1 MPGGTWDAQ
10 IQLVADHQIKQ
21 GEMSGS
27 WDPALDPWGDE
38 GGRVYSTA
46 ILALLMEV
54 YYRYDTVI
62 GSH

>member
-1 MPGGTWDAQ
+1 MNSSHKEKTMGTRKLFAQ
-10 IQLVADHQIKQ
+10 
-21 GEMSGS
+21 
-27 WDPALDPWGDE
+27 
-38 GGRVYSTA
+38 TA